1 VRGIAALLS
10 IALLLAGTALPAAA
24 DDTLTVIG
32 ASTTAGFYEVL
43 DHVAELAG
51 FYKDEHLIVQK
62 QYITAAASVAQLVGS
77 GKADIASLSV
87 EPLILGYEKGLRL
100 QYFFGSDPQYVYV
113 LGVLDDSPIRTLA
126 DFKGKEIGEI
136 TLGSAAEVMAQSML
150 AGAGLRPGDYAFVPI
165 GTGTQALTAVVNG
178 KVAGSAFPGAALVQQ
193 GIEGHVKWR
202 FFRHPILKDVGTYGF
217 AALPATIQTKGDQL
231 RRFSRAIARA
241 AVLIRE
247 NPELA
252 ARYYLQGAGFKLT
265 DEAIRNQTLT
275 LEQTQGDLPAADPLS
290 KKIGYMPPVGM
301 AVYCTFLHDSG
312 LTSQVVPASAIVTNQ
327 FIDFAND
334 YDHPALIARVKNM
347 R

>member
-1 VRGIAALLS
+1 VRNLALAACT
-10 IALLLAGTALPAAA
+10 ALLLAFAPRPAAA

-62 QYITAAASVAQLVGS
+62 QYISAAASVAQLVGS

-87 EPLILGYEKGLRL
+87 EPVILGYEKGLRL

-126 DFKGKEIGEI
+126 DFKGKQIGEI
-136 TLGSAAEVMAQSML
+136 TPGSAAEVMAESML
-150 AGAGLRPGDYAFVPI
+150 AGAGLKKGDYSFVPI
-165 GTGTQALTAVVNG
+165 GTGTQALTAVVQK
-178 KVAGSAFPGAALVQQ
+178 KVDASAFPGAALVQQ
-193 GIEGHVKWR
+193 GIDGDVKWR

-217 AALPATIQTKGDQL
+217 AALPATIQNKSDQL

-252 ARYYLQGAGFKLT
+252 ARYYLQGAGFKVT
-265 DEAIRNQTLT
+265 PDAIRKQTLT
-275 LEQTQGDLPAADPLS
+275 LQLTQSDLPAIDPLS

-301 AVYCTFLHDSG
+301 EIYCKFLYDNG
-312 LTSQVVPASAIVTNQ
+312 LTSQVVPASAIVTDQ
-327 FIDFAND
+327 FIAFAND
-334 YDHPALIARVKNM
+334 FDHPALIAQVKKL